1 MKRPDFI
8 SLTDWRLLEQK
19 YQNMDYPIKR
29 IENGYPIQYLIGNV
43 DFYGYKIMVNKNV
56 LIPRFETETLVEKT
70 LKYIDEY
77 KFNKASVLEIGTG
90 SGCISIALKKEK
102 EDLEITATDISIGAL
117 KIAKKNAK
125 LNKCKLFNNYDVLIS
140 NPPYLKETD
149 VLDEKTRF
157 EPHNALFGGKDGLKF
172 YPVIFGVAKKYL
184 NKKFLIALEIDEDN
198 GKEIKTLAKE
208 AFPKAKVKLE
218 KDLTGR
224 DRYIFVINE

>member
-1 MKRPDFI
+1 
-8 SLTDWRLLEQK
+8 
-19 YQNMDYPIKR
+19 
-29 IENGYPIQYLIGNV
+29 
-43 DFYGYKIMVNKNV
+43 MVNKNV

-102 EDLEITATDISIGAL
+102 EDLEITATDISVGAL
-117 KIAKKNAK
+117 KTAKKNAK
-125 LNKCKLFNNYDVLIS
+125 LNKCKITFIKQDVNKCKLFNNYDVLIS

-157 EPHNALFGGKDGLKF
+157 DRHNDLFGGKDGLKF